1 MIQVVH
7 IDDHTLFRKSLK
19 FLIDLFEGIEVVFET
34 ENEKELINF
43 LENNKADI
51 LLLDIQMPNVDG
63 YELCKI
69 IKKSFPELK
78 ILAVSQLTTR
88 EAVSKIMEYGAN
100 GFFTKNAHPEQLE
113 EAIISVMEKD
123 YYFDMTLSGVLRE
136 AMNWENRNVMFP
148 TENGVELTPKEI
160 ETIKWAT
167 LELSSKEI
175 AEKMYITTNSV
186 EKHRKNILT
195 KTGCKN
201 FLGVVLWALK
211 HQIIT
216 LEEIIE

>member
-7 IDDHTLFRKSLK
+7 IDDHTLIRKSLK

-34 ENEKELINF
+34 DNDKELIDF
-43 LENNKADI
+43 LEKNKADI

-69 IKKSFPELK
+69 IKNSFPELK
-78 ILAVSQLTTR
+78 ILVVSQLTTR
-88 EAVSKIMEYGAN
+88 EAVSKIMEYGAH

-123 YYFDMTLSGVLRE
+123 YYFDMTLSGVLKE
-136 AMNWENRNVMFP
+136 AMNWENKNVLLP
-148 TENGVELTPKEI
+148 IQNGVELTPKEI
-160 ETIKWAT
+160 ETIKWAS

-175 AEKMYITTNSV
+175 AEKMYISVNSV
-186 EKHRKNILT
+186 DKHRKNILT